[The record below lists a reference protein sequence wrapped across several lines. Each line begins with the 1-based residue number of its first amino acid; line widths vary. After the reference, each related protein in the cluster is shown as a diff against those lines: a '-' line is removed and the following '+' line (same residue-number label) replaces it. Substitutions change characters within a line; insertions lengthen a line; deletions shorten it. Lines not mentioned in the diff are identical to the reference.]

1 MDMQSAGMNAPTFAN
16 ASSQV
21 WLVFRSGHH
30 YVFINGDAME
40 LLTVT
45 LSAAAL
51 NLFEEFGVTAENVA
65 KSAAEWALAIKKRT
79 GMVDFS
85 TAATG
90 DLVEFYRYYLRDQFP
105 RQRAC

>member
-1 MDMQSAGMNAPTFAN
+1 MDMQSAGMNAPTFAHT
-16 ASSQV
+16 SSQV

-51 NLFEEFGVTAENVA
+51 YLFEEFGVTAEDVA

-90 DLVEFYRYYLRDQFP
+90 DFSEFYRYYLRDQLP

>member
-1 MDMQSAGMNAPTFAN
+1 MDMQSEGMNAPAFAN
-16 ASSQV
+16 TSSQV

-30 YVFINGDAME
+30 YVFVNGDAME

-51 NLFEEFGVTAENVA
+51 KN
-65 KSAAEWALAIKKRT
+65 RT

-90 DLVEFYRYYLRDQFP
+90 DLSEFYRYYLRDQLP